1 MASREREPF
10 LNLRLLRYWVLVVE
24 EGSFTAA
31 AKRLSITQPS
41 LSQQIR
47 SLEHWFGGPLLTR
60 APSGTVLTPA
70 GRALLPEAH
79 AILASAARARRTTR
93 EALGLEAGT
102 LEIASYSSLAAG
114 RLLPA
119 IRRWHE
125 VHAGMTIRVREFIHR
140 TLADSVARGVADLGI
155 GAPPTRWTGPLEHL
169 GYEELVV
176 VLPPNDPLLADGGPV
191 ALEAL
196 SAREWVLYE
205 RGVGLADLVSSACAH
220 VGFQPRIAVETSHVE
235 AAARLAAA
243 GLGPALVP
251 AKNAPPEASPTVR
264 RVTPTPVWEVA
275 AFAPA
280 AWSSAASA
288 FLAIL
293 REQEWEQPPAG
304 AFVVTLR

>member
-1 MASREREPF
+1 MASRERETF
-10 LNLRLLRYWVLVVE
+10 LNLRLLRYWVVVVE

-47 SLEHWFGGPLLTR
+47 SLERWFGGPLLTR
-60 APSGTVLTPA
+60 TPSGAVLTPA
-70 GRALLPEAH
+70 GRALLPEAR
-79 AILASAARARRTTR
+79 AILATAARARRTTR
-93 EALGLEAGT
+93 EALRLEAGT

-114 RLLPA
+114 RLLPS

-125 VHAGMTIRVREFIHR
+125 VHAGMTIRVRELIHR
-140 TLADSVARGVADLGI
+140 TLADSVARGIADLGI
-155 GAPPTRWTGPLEHL
+155 GAPPPRWTGPLEHL

-176 VLPPNDPLLADGGPV
+176 VMPLDDPMLASERPIP
-191 ALEAL
+191 LEAL
-196 SAREWVLYE
+196 AAREWVLYE

-220 VGFQPRIAVETSHVE
+220 VGFQPRSAVETSHVE

-251 AKNAPPEASPTVR
+251 AKNAPPEVSPTVR

-275 AFAPA
+275 AFTPS
-280 AWSSAASA
+280 AWTSAASA

-293 REQEWEQPPAG
+293 GDQEWEDPPADS
-304 AFVVTLR
+304 FVVTLG

>member
-1 MASREREPF
+1 MEPDEPY
-10 LNLRLLRYWVLVVE
+10 LNLRLLRYWLLVVE

-47 SLEHWFGGPLLTR
+47 ALERWFGGPLLTR
-60 APSGTVLTPA
+60 TRRGVVLTPA
-70 GRALLPEAH
+70 GRALLPEAR
-79 AILASAARARRTTR
+79 AIVTSAARARSTTR
-93 EALGLEAGT
+93 EVLGLEAGT

-114 RLLPA
+114 RLLPS

-125 VHAGMTIRVREFIHR
+125 VHAGMTVRVRELTHR
-140 TLADSVARGVADLGI
+140 TLSDGVARGIADLGI
-155 GAPPTRWTGPLEHL
+155 GAPPSHWTGPLERL
-169 GYEELVV
+169 GYEELVAV
-176 VLPPNDPLLADGGPV
+176 MPPNDPALADGGPIP
-191 ALEAL
+191 LEAL
-196 SAREWVLYE
+196 AGHEWVLYE
-205 RGVGLADLVSSACAH
+205 RELGLADLVNAACAH
-220 VGFQPRIAVETSHVE
+220 AGFQPRSAVETSNVE

-251 AKNAPPEASPTVR
+251 RSNAPPDVSPTVR

-280 AWSSAASA
+280 PWSGAAAA

-293 REQEWEQPPAG
+293 REQGWEEPPAG
-304 AFVVTLR
+304 SIVVSLS